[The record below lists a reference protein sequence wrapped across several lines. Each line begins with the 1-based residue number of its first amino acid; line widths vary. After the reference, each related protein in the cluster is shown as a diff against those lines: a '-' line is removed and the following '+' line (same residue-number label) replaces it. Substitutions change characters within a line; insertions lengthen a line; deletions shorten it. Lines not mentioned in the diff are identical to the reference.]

1 MRHAVLVLL
10 TMLSLGG
17 GTDSVTLRFSEPQLV
32 YYNKS
37 CDAGSTCPNTPGVPH
52 FCWTDPRRGAADEW
66 PGRYL
71 FCNHGGDP
79 TAPTGLNGYD
89 FSSDFGRT
97 WRVLREERNLL
108 GSTLLVDGN
117 GQGLAYQSDG
127 DDSKAV
133 LSRYE
138 WTQPGV
144 LTFALNNDGTGL
156 NISDPAAQPMRF
168 YGVPE
173 PGMVAMDLKIEQS
186 QPKTSGNIAVRLADG
201 SWRKATN
208 IAWRGTPTVISS
220 SNTTAV
226 TVSVAIF
233 SSTDALNWKYVG
245 CAINASDMAPQ
256 NLGPKAGCTAAGGL
270 CGSFGPS
277 EFQMTLLGDGKTLV
291 LVARMDGD
299 GDCAQGP
306 YYCEQRHCAPC
317 DSLVLPCQCC
327 HARRTVYNSK
337 CDCFG

>member
-1 MRHAVLVLL
+1 MLL
-10 TMLSLGG
+10 TTSFGG
-17 GTDSVTLRFSEPQLV
+17 SVEAITLRFSEPQLV
-32 YYNKS
+32 YYNTS

-52 FCWTDPRRGAADEW
+52 FCWTDPKRVAADEC

-79 TAPTGLNGYD
+79 TAPTGPNGYD

-108 GSTLLVDGN
+108 GSTLLVDES

-133 LSRYE
+133 VSRYE
-138 WTQPGV
+138 WTQPDV
-144 LTFALNNDGTGL
+144 LTFALNSDGTAL
-156 NISDPAAQPMRF
+156 NVSAPAAQPMRF
-168 YGVPE
+168 YGLPE
-173 PGMVAMDLKIEQS
+173 PGMAAMDPRVEQS
-186 QPKTSGNIAVRLADG
+186 QPKTSGNVAVRLADG
-201 SWRKATN
+201 TWRKATN
-208 IAWRGTPTVISS
+208 IAWHGTPTVITS
-220 SNTTAV
+220 SNTTAI

-233 SSTDALNWKYVG
+233 SSTDALNWQYVG

-256 NLGPKAGCTAAGGL
+256 NLGLKAGCTAAGGL

-277 EFQMTLLGDGKTLV
+277 EFQMTLLGDGKTLMIA
-291 LVARMDGD
+291 ARMDGD

-306 YYCEQRHCAPC
+306 YCEPRA
-317 DSLVLPCQCC
+317 L
-327 HARRTVYNSK
+327 HAALAM
-337 CDCFG
+337 C